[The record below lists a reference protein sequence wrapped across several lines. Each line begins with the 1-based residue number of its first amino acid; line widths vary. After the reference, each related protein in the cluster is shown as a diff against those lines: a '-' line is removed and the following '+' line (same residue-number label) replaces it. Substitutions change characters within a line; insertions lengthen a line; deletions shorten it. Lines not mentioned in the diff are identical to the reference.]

1 MREAMTEDKFFERLR
16 DDAGHLRYEPRDAF
30 VWARLTARVREA
42 IRRPADVSQM
52 LARWF
57 RPIAAAFLLLA
68 VGAGVTV
75 SWVERT
81 QSTYAV
87 ESIASHPV
95 EITVDGDTFSFTE

>member
-1 MREAMTEDKFFERLR
+1 MTEDRFFEKLR
-16 DDAGHLRYEPRDAF
+16 EDAARLRYEPKDAF
-30 VWARLTARVREA
+30 LWTRLPARIREK
-42 IRRPADVSQM
+42 IQRPADVSQM

-57 RPIAAAFLLLA
+57 RPIAASFLLLA
-68 VGAGVTV
+68 AGAAVTV
-75 SWVERT
+75 SWVERA

>member
-1 MREAMTEDKFFERLR
+1 MTEDRFLDRLR
-16 DDAGHLRYEPRDAF
+16 DDAEQLRYEPKDVF
-30 VWARLTARVREA
+30 VWTRLRAKVRES
-42 IRRPADVSQM
+42 ILRPAGVSQM

-57 RPIAAAFLLLA
+57 RPIAASFFLLAL
-68 VGAGVTV
+68 GAGLTV
-75 SWVERT
+75 IWVERA

>member
-1 MREAMTEDKFFERLR
+1 MTEDRFLNRLR
-16 DDAGHLRYEPRDAF
+16 NDARHLRYEPEDAF
-30 VWARLTARVREA
+30 VWTRLRAKVRES
-42 IRRPADVSQM
+42 ILRPAGVSQM

-57 RPIAAAFLLLA
+57 RPIAASFLLLA

-75 SWVERT
+75 TWIERA

-95 EITVDGDTFSFTE
+95 EITVDGDTFSLTE

>member
-1 MREAMTEDKFFERLR
+1 MTENEFFERLR
-16 DDAGHLRYEPRDAF
+16 EDAARLRYEPKDAF
-30 VWARLTARVREA
+30 IWTRLRARIGER

-57 RPIAAAFLLLA
+57 RPIAASFLLLA
-68 VGAGVTV
+68 AGAAVTV
-75 SWVERT
+75 SWVERE
-81 QSTYAV
+81 QSTFAV

>member
-1 MREAMTEDKFFERLR
+1 MSEDKFFERLR
-16 DDAGHLRYEPRDAF
+16 NDAAQLRYEPKDAF
-30 VWARLTARVREA
+30 VWTRLPARIREG

-57 RPIAAAFLLLA
+57 RPIAASFLLLA
-68 VGAGVTV
+68 VGAAVTV
-75 SWVERT
+75 SWVERA

>member
-1 MREAMTEDKFFERLR
+1 MSDDKFYDRLR
-16 DDAGHLRYEPRDAF
+16 ADAAQLRYQPRDEF
-30 VWARLTARVREA
+30 LWTRLQARVRES

-57 RPIAAAFLLLA
+57 RPIAASFLLLA
-68 VGAGVTV
+68 VGAAVTI
-75 SWVERT
+75 SWVERA
-81 QSTYAV
+81 QSTYVV

>member
-1 MREAMTEDKFFERLR
+1 MTDEKFFERLR
-16 DDAGHLRYEPRDAF
+16 KDAARLRYESHDPF
-30 VWARLTARVREA
+30 LWTRLPAHVRER
-42 IRRPADVSQM
+42 ILTPPNVSQM

-57 RPIAAAFLLLA
+57 RPIAAFLLLLA

-95 EITVDGDTFSFTE
+95 EISVDGDTFNLTE

>member
-1 MREAMTEDKFFERLR
+1 MTDEKFFERLR
-16 DDAGHLRYEPRDAF
+16 DDAAQLRYEPADEF
-30 VWARLTARVREA
+30 VWTRLTARIRER
-42 IRRPADVSQM
+42 IRRPADVSHM

-57 RPIAAAFLLLA
+57 RPIAASFLLLA
-68 VGAGVTV
+68 VGAAVTV
-75 SWVERT
+75 SWVERA

>member
-1 MREAMTEDKFFERLR
+1 MTEDKFLERLR
-16 DDAGHLRYEPRDAF
+16 NDAARLRYEPNDAF
-30 VWARLTARVREA
+30 VWTRLSARIREG

-57 RPIAAAFLLLA
+57 RPIAASFLLLA
-68 VGAGVTV
+68 VGAAVTV
-75 SWVERT
+75 SWVERA

-87 ESIASHPV
+87 ESMASHPV

>member
-1 MREAMTEDKFFERLR
+1 MTDEKFFEDLR
-16 DDAGHLRYEPRDAF
+16 KDAARLRYEPHDPF
-30 VWARLTARVREA
+30 LWTRLPARVRERIMTA
-42 IRRPADVSQM
+42 PDVSQM

-57 RPIAAAFLLLA
+57 RPIAAFLLLLA

-81 QSTYAV
+81 QATYAV

-95 EITVDGDTFSFTE
+95 EISVDGDTFSLTE